1 MQFTVGLKLK
11 GKLDRIVLDAE
22 DAPTAALK
30 VMAEHSEAII
40 RYVRPQNR
48 RGVARHPS
56 QRFCPISQV
65 CQEIAGLSDQLPEA
79 ILSVL

>member
-1 MQFTVGLKLK
+1 MQFTVRLKQK

-40 RYVRPQNR
+40 RYVRPCFASR
-48 RGVARHPS
+48 AKRSARS
-56 QRFCPISQV
+56 FAVS
-65 CQEIAGLSDQLPEA
+65 L
-79 ILSVL
+79 